1 MRLLEDVPCRLV
13 VRSVYDPDNILWSR
27 DLIGLLEQTCPSGI
41 ASLQEYLDRQDEWT
55 LFFNYKGDAF
65 SGTFVALSV
74 TINGW
79 TIWFQGSDL

>member
-1 MRLLEDVPCRLV
+1 M
-13 VRSVYDPDNILWSR
+13 
-27 DLIGLLEQTCPSGI
+27 EQTRPSGI

-55 LFFNYKGDAF
+55 LFFNYKGDAV

-79 TIWFQGSDL
+79 TNWFQGSDL